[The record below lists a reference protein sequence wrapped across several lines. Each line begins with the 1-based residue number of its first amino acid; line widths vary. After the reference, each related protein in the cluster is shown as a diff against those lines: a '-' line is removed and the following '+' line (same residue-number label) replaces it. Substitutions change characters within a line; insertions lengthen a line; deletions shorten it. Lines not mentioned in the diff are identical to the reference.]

1 MKFYIMDC
9 ILDIDAGA
17 KCIVYD
23 EDIDSIKWITKPI
36 PKEDILAKQSE
47 LNSESESE
55 WIRTEYRRDRKS
67 NYPEIGDQLD
77 ALFHAIDSDS
87 DLKNKFSEFYSM
99 IKEVKDKYPK
109 S

>member
-1 MKFYIMDC
+1 MDC

-36 PKEDILAKQSE
+36 SKEDILAKKSE
-47 LNSESESE
+47 LEL
-55 WIRTEYRRDRKS
+55 RFGYYVDRK
-67 NYPEIGDQLD
+67 YPEIGDQLD

-87 DLKNKFSEFYSM
+87 DLKNKFSEFHSM

-109 S
+109 HV

>member
-1 MKFYIMDC
+1 MQT
-9 ILDIDAGA
+9 ILSIDADA
-17 KCIVYD
+17 KFTVYN
-23 EDIDSIKWITKPI
+23 ENIDSIKWITKPI

-47 LNSESESE
+47 LNSDLESE

-87 DLKNKFSEFYSM
+87 DLKNKFSEFHSM
-99 IKEVKDKYPK
+99 IKDVKDKYPK
-109 S
+109 HYINN